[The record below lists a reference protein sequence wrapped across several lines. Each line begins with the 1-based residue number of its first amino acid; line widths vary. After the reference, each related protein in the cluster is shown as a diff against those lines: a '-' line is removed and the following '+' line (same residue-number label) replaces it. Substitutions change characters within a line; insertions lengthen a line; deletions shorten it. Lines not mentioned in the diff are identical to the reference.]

1 MLGVRGGDAGM
12 KPLLRRAGRLIPS
25 AAVLAGLGWLGYR
38 AWGFATAETRLS
50 AVCQSLAP
58 GMSMDELRD
67 FAARHG
73 LNAPRNPSG
82 VGFMVESRTFGR
94 YGSQLESANGRL
106 VSAQYHFAD

>member
-1 MLGVRGGDAGM
+1 
-12 KPLLRRAGRLIPS
+12 
-25 AAVLAGLGWLGYR
+25 
-38 AWGFATAETRLS
+38 
-50 AVCQSLAP
+50 
-58 GMSMDELRD
+58 MDELRD

-94 YGSQLESANGRL
+94 YGCQLELANGRL